1 MKGKTSTGYKF
12 DVDETILDDIE
23 FLEKIADAF
32 NDGFTMFRVIE
43 DLLGKDGKKRLYDH
57 VRNDKGK
64 ATLSAVSDELGEIFD
79 ALSKEPSTKN

>member
-1 MKGKTSTGYKF
+1 MKGKTSTGFKF

-43 DLLGKDGKKRLYDH
+43 DLL
-57 VRNDKGK
+57 
-64 ATLSAVSDELGEIFD
+64 AGE
-79 ALSKEPSTKN
+79 

>member
-1 MKGKTSTGYKF
+1 MKGKTSTGFRF

-32 NDGFTMFRVIE
+32 NDGFTMFQVIE

-64 ATLSAVSDELGEIFD
+64 ATLSAVSNELGEIFD